1 MMKYDG
7 YIIKTKPDYKSAIRR
22 GKMLDEISCEVYD
35 ENDKE
40 FEHCLGDFN
49 MMIGFEF
56 QDSTVKDIESG
67 IKKMIDADWS
77 YYQLEKKEAGFKR
90 TEELFY
96 RLIDHMKITLGD
108 NDAELMLQKE
118 IGMTEAE
125 VKDAF
130 SKLDAAQEEDT
141 NISQGMDLK

>member
-7 YIIKTKPDYKSAIRR
+7 YIIKTKPDYNSAIRC
-22 GKMLDEISCEVYD
+22 GKAVDEISCEVYD

-67 IKKMIDADWS
+67 IKKMIDADWA

-96 RLIDHMKITLGD
+96 RLINHMRVTLGD
-108 NDAELMLQKE
+108 DETKSILQKE
-118 IGMTEAE
+118 IDMTEAE
-125 VKDAF
+125 IQDAL
-130 SKLDAAQEEDT
+130 SDSDMEHEET
-141 NISQGMDLK
+141 NVSQGMDLT

>member
-22 GKMLDEISCEVYD
+22 GKAVDEISCEVYD

-56 QDSTVKDIESG
+56 QNSTVKDIESG
-67 IKKMIDADWS
+67 IKKMIDADWA

-96 RLIDHMKITLGD
+96 RLINHMRVTLGD
-108 NDAELMLQKE
+108 DETKSILQKE
-118 IGMTEAE
+118 IDMTEAE
-125 VKDAF
+125 IQDAL
-130 SKLDAAQEEDT
+130 SDSDMEHEET
-141 NISQGMDLK
+141 NVSQGMDLT

>member
-7 YIIKTKPDYKSAIRR
+7 YIIKTKPDYKSAISR
-22 GKMLDEISCEVYD
+22 GKEVDEIFCEVYD

-56 QDSTVKDIESG
+56 QNSTVNDIEHG
-67 IKKMIDADWS
+67 IEKSIDDDWA
-77 YYQLEKKEAGFKR
+77 YYQLEKKEVGFKR

-108 NDAELMLQKE
+108 NDAELVLQKE

-125 VKDAF
+125 VKDVF
-130 SKLDAAQEEDT
+130 SQLDEVQEET
-141 NISQGMDLK
+141 NTNQSMDLK

>member
-1 MMKYDG
+1 MMRYDG
-7 YIIKTKPDYKSAIRR
+7 YVIKTTPDYKSAIRC
-22 GKMLDEISCEVYD
+22 GKKIDEIFCEVYD

-67 IKKMIDADWS
+67 IKKMVDSDYS
-77 YYQLEKKEAGFKR
+77 YYQLEKKEVSFKR
-90 TEELFY
+90 TEQLFY
-96 RLIDHMKITLGD
+96 RLINHMRVTLGET
-108 NDAELMLQKE
+108 DAESALQKE
-118 IGMTEAE
+118 IGMTGTE

-130 SKLDAAQEEDT
+130 AELDKSQAEET
-141 NISQGMDLK
+141 NMSQGMDLK

>member
-22 GKMLDEISCEVYD
+22 GKAVDEISCEVYD

-67 IKKMIDADWS
+67 IKKMIDNDWA
-77 YYQLEKKEAGFKR
+77 YYQLEKKGVGFKR

-96 RLIDHMKITLGD
+96 RLINHMRVTLGD
-108 NDAELMLQKE
+108 DETKSILQKE
-118 IGMTEAE
+118 IDMTEAE
-125 VKDAF
+125 IQDAL
-130 SKLDAAQEEDT
+130 SDSDMEHEET
-141 NISQGMDLK
+141 NVSQGMDLT

>member
-7 YIIKTKPDYKSAIRR
+7 YIIKIKPDYKSAIRR
-22 GKMLDEISCEVYD
+22 GKAIDEISCEVYD

-67 IKKMIDADWS
+67 IKKMIDNDWA

-96 RLIDHMKITLGD
+96 RLINHMRVTLGD
-108 NDAELMLQKE
+108 DETKSILQKE
-118 IGMTEAE
+118 IDMTEAE
-125 VKDAF
+125 IQDAL
-130 SKLDAAQEEDT
+130 SDSDMEHEET
-141 NISQGMDLK
+141 NVSQGMDLA

>member
-22 GKMLDEISCEVYD
+22 GKMLDEIFCEVYD
-35 ENDKE
+35 GNDKE

-56 QDSTVKDIESG
+56 QDSTVKDIECG
-67 IKKMIDADWS
+67 IKKMIDADWA

-96 RLIDHMKITLGD
+96 RLINHMRVTLGD
-108 NDAELMLQKE
+108 DETKSILQKE
-118 IGMTEAE
+118 IDMTEAE
-125 VKDAF
+125 IQDAL
-130 SKLDAAQEEDT
+130 SDSDMEHEET
-141 NISQGMDLK
+141 NVSQGMDLT